1 MTNLKC
7 LPRILLSLTALLFL
21 CAMPVASA
29 QTAAS
34 APVASSDAMS
44 FGQIMHTGGGVMYV
58 LAFAS
63 ILTLAFVVYFL
74 AVIRVGYV
82 VPKNLYRDV
91 LEKSKSG
98 ANLDEVQR
106 LCEDTACPLSMIVVT
121 AVDHIKGAGNNLK
134 PEVLKDIIEGEGAR
148 QADEIQGRA
157 QYLLDIA
164 VLSPMLGLLGTVV
177 GMLQA
182 FNGVALSDSMAKP
195 VVLAGGVS
203 KALVATAFGL
213 LVGIPAMAFY
223 GYFRRKASNVVSHLE
238 VASLQIYAA
247 LIGGRSK

>member
-1 MTNLKC
+1 MTNLRC
-7 LPRILLSLTALLFL
+7 RSRILASLIALLFL
-21 CAMPVASA
+21 CALPVVFG
-29 QTAAS
+29 QTATPVPADAAAS
-34 APVASSDAMS
+34 ADAMS
-44 FGQIMHTGGGVMYV
+44 FSQIMHTGGGVMYV

-82 VPKNLYRDV
+82 VPKTLYRDV
-91 LEKSKSG
+91 LEKTKSG

-106 LCEDTACPLSMIVVT
+106 LCEDNACPLSMIVVT
-121 AVDHIKGAGNNLK
+121 AIDHIKDAGGAMK
-134 PEVLKDIIEGEGAR
+134 PELLKDIIEGEGAR
-148 QADEIQGRA
+148 QSDEIQGRA

-182 FNGVALSDSMAKP
+182 FNAVGLENSMAKP
-195 VVLAGGVS
+195 VALAGGVS

-213 LVGIPAMAFY
+213 IVGIPAMAFY
-223 GYFRRKASNVVSHLE
+223 GHFRRKASNVVSHLE
-238 VASLQIYAA
+238 VASCRYT
-247 LIGGRSK
+247 RR